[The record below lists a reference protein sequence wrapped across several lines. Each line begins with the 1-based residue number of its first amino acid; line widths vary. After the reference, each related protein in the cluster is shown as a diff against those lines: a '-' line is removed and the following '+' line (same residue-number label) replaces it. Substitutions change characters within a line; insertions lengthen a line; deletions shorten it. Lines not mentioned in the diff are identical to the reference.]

1 MKHYIIRKRRVK
13 MKKYKVLLL
22 HSRSGINVYKASEVD
37 TERAKDK
44 NAILRLVKELEIVRK
59 TRDEVMVS
67 NAKLNKL
74 LSDIKSMLK

>member
-1 MKHYIIRKRRVK
+1 VDK

-22 HSRSGINVYKASEVD
+22 HSHSGINVYKACEVD
-37 TERAKDK
+37 IERAKDK

-74 LSDIKSMLK
+74 LSDIKSMLG